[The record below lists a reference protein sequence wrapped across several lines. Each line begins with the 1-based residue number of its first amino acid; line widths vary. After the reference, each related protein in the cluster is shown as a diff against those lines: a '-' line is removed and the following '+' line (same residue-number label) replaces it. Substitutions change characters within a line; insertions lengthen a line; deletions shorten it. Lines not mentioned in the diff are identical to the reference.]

1 MHKLPLCIQIMF
13 VAIIGFM
20 ATPIAEAQI
29 HNVTVAIDGM
39 ACPFCAYGVEK
50 KLKKVDG
57 VASITIN
64 IKEGTA
70 VLEAKEG
77 ESINVSQ
84 VPKAIKDSGFTPRT
98 IKITATGY
106 IKMDKKQRL
115 MLQISKPLQSLL
127 LVDIKDTA
135 TERLLARATSGAR
148 IQIVGIIRA
157 KSDGTFT
164 LSPQEVEEV
173 SK

>member
-1 MHKLPLCIQIMF
+1 MHKLPLCVQIIF
-13 VAIIGFM
+13 VAIIGFIV
-20 ATPIAEAQI
+20 TPIIEAQI
-29 HNVTVAIDGM
+29 RNVTVTIDGM

-50 KLKKVDG
+50 KLKRVDG
-57 VASITIN
+57 VGSITIN

-70 VLEAKEG
+70 VLEAKEE

-98 IKITATGY
+98 IKIAATGY
-106 IKMDKKQRL
+106 IIMDKQQRL

-127 LVDIKDTA
+127 IVDIKET
-135 TERLLARATSGAR
+135 TLERLLASATSGVR
-148 IQIVGIIRA
+148 IKIVGIIRE
-157 KSDGTFT
+157 KSDGIFA
-164 LSPQEVEEV
+164 LSPQVVEDV

>member
-1 MHKLPLCIQIMF
+1 MHKLPLCVQIMF
-13 VAIIGFM
+13 VAIIGFIV
-20 ATPIAEAQI
+20 TPIIEAQI
-29 HNVTVAIDGM
+29 RNVTVTVDGM

-50 KLKKVDG
+50 KLKRVDG
-57 VASITIN
+57 VGSITIN

-77 ESINVSQ
+77 KSINVSQ

-98 IKITATGY
+98 IKIAATGY
-106 IKMDKKQRL
+106 IKMDKQQRL
-115 MLQISKPLQSLL
+115 MLQISKPVRSLL
-127 LVDIKDTA
+127 LVDIIDTA
-135 TERLLARATSGAR
+135 IERLLTSATSGVR
-148 IQIVGIIRA
+148 INIVGIIRE

-164 LSPQEVEEV
+164 LSPQVVEEV